1 MSLLLRLC
9 VSLKEL
15 RQGFHAAVFHAKIN
29 APTRLF
35 IYIFFSLPSPLFMS
49 RTHFTPNVIIII
61 IVVVIVDVAT
71 IFSVPHRCALLCC

>member
-9 VSLKEL
+9 VRLKEL

-35 IYIFFSLPSPLFMS
+35 IYIFFPSPPLPSPLFMS

-61 IVVVIVDVAT
+61 VIVDVAA